1 MKETSLKPVIEKL
14 ESLFSKFNE
23 KFYNNELQTPR
34 YHGKP
39 GHNKGCLWVVYR
51 LEGVDGR
58 RTEKDCRPFHADKRG
73 FGSYEER

>member
-34 YHGKP
+34 YHSKP

-51 LEGVDGR
+51 LEGVDDW
-58 RTEKDCRPFHADKRG
+58 RTKEGCRSFHADKRG

>member
-23 KFYNNELQTPR
+23 KFYNNELQTPVITVS
-34 YHGKP
+34 P
-39 GHNKGCLWVVYR
+39 DTTKGAYGWCTAWKAWTVG
-51 LEGVDGR
+51 EQK
-58 RTEKDCRPFHADKRG
+58 KDCRPFHADKRG